1 MNEAYP
7 PVLDSLAVVLR
18 LENVDTDVITPI
30 GRVLEGPQ
38 AIVDY
43 AFEPLRFADDGTRRA
58 DDSFSDPD
66 RQNAQILIAGRNFG
80 CGSSRETAAQAI
92 RGMGFRC
99 VIAPSFGDIF
109 YSNCLKNGVLAIT
122 LDSREVERMMASAD
136 DLSRI
141 IVKLPE
147 QRIELEGQVAQFEID
162 PLSKRML
169 LDGIDEI
176 GLLQGYADAK
186 AGFDC
191 EDAVARPWV
200 RERQRA

>member
-1 MNEAYP
+1 MNEAFP
-7 PVLDSLAVVLR
+7 PLLDSLAVVLR

-38 AIVDY
+38 AIVDF
-43 AFEPLRFADDGTRRA
+43 AFEPLRFADDGTRRT
-58 DDSFSDPD
+58 DDPFADPD

-109 YSNCLKNGVLAIT
+109 YSNCLKNGVLAIA
-122 LDSREVERMMASAD
+122 LGSQEVERIMASAD
-136 DLSRI
+136 ALSRI
-141 IVKLPE
+141 IVRLAE
-147 QRIELEGQVAQFEID
+147 QRIELEGQLVQFEID

-176 GLLQGYADAK
+176 GLLESYADAK
-186 AGFDC
+186 AEFDHA
-191 EDAVARPWV
+191 DAAARPWV

>member
-1 MNEAYP
+1 MSEAYP

-43 AFEPLRFADDGTRRA
+43 AFEPLRFTDDGSRRS
-58 DDSFSDPD
+58 DDPFADPD
-66 RQNAQILIAGRNFG
+66 RQNAQILVAARNFG

-99 VIAPSFGDIF
+99 VVAPSFGDIF
-109 YSNCLKNGVLAIT
+109 YSNCLKNGVLAIA

-136 DLSRI
+136 GLSRI

-147 QRIELEGQVAQFEID
+147 QRVELEGQAASFEID

-169 LDGIDEI
+169 LDGVDEI
-176 GLLQGYADAK
+176 GLLQSYTDAK
-186 AGFDC
+186 ARFDRA
-191 EDAVARPWV
+191 DATARPWV
-200 RERQRA
+200 RDRQRA

>member
-7 PVLDSLAVVLR
+7 PMLDSLAVVLR

-38 AIVDY
+38 AIVDF
-43 AFEPLRFADDGTRRA
+43 AFEPLRFADDGTRRS
-58 DDSFSDPD
+58 DDPFADPD

-109 YSNCLKNGVLAIT
+109 YSNCLKNGVLAIA
-122 LDSREVERMMASAD
+122 LDGREVERIMVSAD

-147 QRIELEGQVAQFEID
+147 QRVELEEQAADFTID

-169 LDGIDEI
+169 LDGIDEV
-176 GLLQGYADAK
+176 GLLQSYTDSKADFDREDAK
-186 AGFDC
+186 
-191 EDAVARPWV
+191 ARPWV
-200 RERQRA
+200 RDRQRA

>member
-1 MNEAYP
+1 MNEAFAP
-7 PVLDSLAVVLR
+7 LLDSLAVVLR

-43 AFEPLRFADDGTRRA
+43 AFEPLRFAEDGTRRT
-58 DDSFSDPD
+58 DDPFADPD

-109 YSNCLKNGVLAIT
+109 YSNCLKNGVLAIA
-122 LDSREVERMMASAD
+122 LDAREVERIMASAEE
-136 DLSRI
+136 LSRI

-147 QRIELEGQVAQFEID
+147 QRIELEGQLAQFEID

-176 GLLQGYADAK
+176 GLLESYTDAK
-186 AGFDC
+186 ADFDRK
-191 EDAVARPWV
+191 DAAARPWV
-200 RERQRA
+200 RDRQRA

>member
-1 MNEAYP
+1 MNEAFP
-7 PVLDSLAVVLR
+7 PLLDSLAVVLR

-43 AFEPLRFADDGTRRA
+43 AFEPLRFADDGTRQT
-58 DDSFSDPD
+58 DDPFADPD

-99 VIAPSFGDIF
+99 VVAPSFGDIF
-109 YSNCLKNGVLAIT
+109 YSNCLKNGVLAIA
-122 LDSREVERMMASAD
+122 LDGREVEQLMGSAEG
-136 DLSRI
+136 LARI

-147 QRIELEGQVAQFEID
+147 QRVLSRGHGAEFFID

-176 GLLQGYADAK
+176 GLLKSYTDAK
-186 AGFDC
+186 AEFDRR
-191 EDAVARPWV
+191 DAQARPWV
-200 RERQRA
+200 REREGA

>member
-18 LENVDTDVITPI
+18 LDNVDTDVITPI

-43 AFEPLRFADDGTRRA
+43 AFEPLRFADDGSRRA
-58 DDSFSDPD
+58 DDPFADPD
-66 RQNAQILIAGRNFG
+66 RQNAQILVAGRNFG

-109 YSNCLKNGVLAIT
+109 YSNCLKNGVLAIA
-122 LDSREVERMMASAD
+122 LGSREVERIMASAD
-136 DLSRI
+136 ALSRI
-141 IVKLPE
+141 VVRLPE
-147 QRIELEGQVAQFEID
+147 QRIELEGQIADFEID

-186 AGFDC
+186 AEFDRH
-191 EDAVARPWV
+191 DTTARPWV
-200 RERQRA
+200 RSRQRA

>member
-1 MNEAYP
+1 MNEAFP
-7 PVLDSLAVVLR
+7 ALLDSLAVVLR

-43 AFEPLRFADDGTRRA
+43 AFEPLRFADDGTRRT
-58 DDSFSDPD
+58 DDPFADPD

-109 YSNCLKNGVLAIT
+109 YSNCLKNGVLAIA
-122 LDSREVERMMASAD
+122 LGGCEVERIMASAD
-136 DLSRI
+136 ELSRI
-141 IVKLPE
+141 VVRLPE
-147 QRIELEGQVAQFEID
+147 QRIELEGQLAQFEID

-176 GLLQGYADAK
+176 GLLESYAGAK
-186 AGFDC
+186 AEFDR

-200 RERQRA
+200 RNRQRA

>member
-1 MNEAYP
+1 MNEAFP
-7 PVLDSLAVVLR
+7 PLLDSLAVVLR

-43 AFEPLRFADDGTRRA
+43 AFEPLRFADDGSRRA
-58 DDSFSDPD
+58 DDPFADPD

-92 RGMGFRC
+92 MGMGFRC

-109 YSNCLKNGVLAIT
+109 YSNCLKNGVLAIA
-122 LDSREVERMMASAD
+122 LASREVERIMTSAD
-136 DLSRI
+136 ALSRI
-141 IVKLPE
+141 VVRLPE
-147 QRIELEGQVAQFEID
+147 QRIALEGQIADFEID

-186 AGFDC
+186 AEFDRH
-191 EDAVARPWV
+191 DTKARPWV
-200 RERQRA
+200 RDRQRA

>member
-38 AIVDY
+38 AIIDY
-43 AFEPLRFADDGTRRA
+43 AFEPLRFADDGSRRA
-58 DDSFSDPD
+58 DDPFADPD

-109 YSNCLKNGVLAIT
+109 YSNCLKNGVLAIA
-122 LDSREVERMMASAD
+122 LSSREVERIMASAD
-136 DLSRI
+136 ALSRI
-141 IVKLPE
+141 IVRLPE
-147 QRIELEGQVAQFEID
+147 QRIELDGHVAQFEID

-169 LDGIDEI
+169 LGGIDEI
-176 GLLQGYADAK
+176 GLLQGYAEAK
-186 AGFDC
+186 ADFDRA
-191 EDAVARPWV
+191 DAAARPWV
-200 RERQRA
+200 RPRKRK